1 MWRILP
7 LLLLVACSTSET
19 PLSISAAE
27 SRGATL
33 LLEGRAA
40 EAAELFAQAMN
51 QDPRSSVAAF
61 GAAEAAA
68 LLGDDHKAGLLLEH
82 GLALMPRTLEGL
94 RFAGGALLY
103 VAEHTRL
110 PSRRRQRA
118 LVAWDYLSRA
128 SRPEVGGDF
137 LLSGRA
143 ALLCGEA
150 RKAEAPLLASWRI
163 APSIE
168 SLRAL
173 DACWHALGVPDTL
186 PKFLSAE
193 QKAGVLTPVLAAR
206 IAAAQDLKPY
216 LPPETPA
223 R

>member
-7 LLLLVACSTSET
+7 LLLLAACSSSET
-19 PLSISAAE
+19 PLAISAAE
-27 SRGATL
+27 SRGAAL

-61 GAAEAAA
+61 GAAESAA

-82 GLALMPRTLEGL
+82 GIELMPRTLEGL
-94 RFAGGALLY
+94 RFAGGAMLF
-103 VAEHTRL
+103 VAEHTKL

-128 SRPEVGGDF
+128 SRPDVAGDF

-143 ALLCGEA
+143 ALLCGEV
-150 RKAEAPLLASWRI
+150 RRAEAPLLASWRL
-163 APSIE
+163 APSVE
-168 SLRAL
+168 CLRAL
-173 DACWHALGVPDTL
+173 DACWRAAGVPDTL
-186 PKFLSAE
+186 PKFLAAE
-193 QKAGVLTPVLAAR
+193 QKAGVLSPVMAAR
-206 IAAAQDLKPY
+206 IAAVPELKPY
-216 LPPETPA
+216 LPAEPST